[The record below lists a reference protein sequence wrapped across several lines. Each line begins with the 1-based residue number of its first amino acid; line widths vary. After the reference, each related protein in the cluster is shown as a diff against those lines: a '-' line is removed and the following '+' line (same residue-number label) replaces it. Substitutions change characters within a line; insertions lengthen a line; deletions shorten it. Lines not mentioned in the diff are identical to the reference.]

1 MKQAGLQL
9 EELCN
14 QARHEVLLAA
24 PFIKLNTFD
33 RLLKSID
40 QNIKVRCVTRWH
52 PDEIVAGVSDLDVWL
67 LVKER
72 PHTTLWLRSDLHAKY
87 YRGDQ
92 KVLVG
97 SANLTNAA
105 LGWSRQANLE
115 LLISSDVLADFEQEL
130 FAESVIV
137 DDSLYKHVKQIVD
150 ALPAISK
157 LELVDISS
165 ALLDLDE
172 DNIPPVLLEAWLPLL
187 RHPEKLYTA
196 YAGDIDQL
204 GTGSQI
210 AALHDLQVLDIPI
223 GLNREQFEAY
233 VGIQLLQKPIIRQ
246 VDQFVERPQ
255 RFGAVRD
262 FLRTLPCGIPEEFDA
277 DIAWQTL
284 MRWLLY
290 FLSNNYYTKLANHSE
305 IFARKDIQHD

>member
-9 EELCN
+9 EEICI

-72 PHTTLWLRSDLHAKY
+72 PHTSLWLRSNLHAKY

-92 KVLVG
+92 RVLVG
-97 SANLTNAA
+97 SANLINAA
-105 LGWSRQANLE
+105 LGWSKQANLE

-130 FAESVIV
+130 FAGSVIV

-157 LELVDISS
+157 LELVDISPD
-165 ALLDLDE
+165 LLDE
-172 DNIPPVLLEAWLPLL
+172 DNIPPVPLESWLPLL

-204 GTGSQI
+204 GTGSRI
-210 AALHDLQVLDIPI
+210 AALHDLQAFDIPM
-223 GLNREQFEAY
+223 GLNREHFEAY

-246 VDQFVERPQ
+246 VDQFVETPQ

-262 FLRTLPCGIPEEFDA
+262 FLRTLPCGVPEEFDA
-277 DIAWQTL
+277 DMAWQTL

-290 FLSNNYYTKLANHSE
+290 FPPNNHYTKLANYSE

>member
-9 EELCN
+9 EEICI

-40 QNIKVRCVTRWH
+40 KKVKVLCVTRWH

-72 PHTTLWLRSDLHAKY
+72 PHTTLWLRSNLHAKY

-92 KVLVG
+92 RVLVG

-105 LGWSRQANLE
+105 LGWSKQANLE
-115 LLISSDVLADFEQEL
+115 LLISSDVLAEFEQEL
-130 FAESVIV
+130 FAGSVIV

-157 LELVDISS
+157 LELVDISPD
-165 ALLDLDE
+165 LLDE
-172 DNIPPVLLEAWLPLL
+172 DNIPPVPLEAWLPLL

-196 YAGDIDQL
+196 YAGDINQL
-204 GTGSQI
+204 GTGSRI
-210 AALHDLQVLDIPI
+210 AALHDLQSFDIPI
-223 GLNREQFEAY
+223 GLNREHFEAY

-246 VDQFVERPQ
+246 VDQFVETPQ

-262 FLRTLPCGIPEEFDA
+262 FLRTLPCGVSEAFDA
-277 DIAWQTL
+277 DMAWQTL

-290 FLSNNYYTKLANHSE
+290 FPPNNHYTKLANYSE

>member
-9 EELCN
+9 EELCI

-92 KVLVG
+92 RVLVG

-105 LGWSRQANLE
+105 LGWSKRANLE

-130 FAESVIV
+130 FAGSVIV
-137 DDSLYKHVKQIVD
+137 DDSLYKHVKQRVD
-150 ALPAISK
+150 ALPAILK
-157 LELVDISS
+157 PETVDIPPD
-165 ALLDLDE
+165 LLDE
-172 DNIPPVLLEAWLPLL
+172 NIMPTVSLEAWLPLL

-196 YAGDIDQL
+196 YAGDVDQL
-204 GTGSQI
+204 GTGSRI
-210 AALHDLQVLDIPI
+210 AALYDLQALDIPV

-233 VGIQLLQKPIIRQ
+233 VGIELLQKPIIRQ
-246 VDQFVERPQ
+246 VDQFVETPQ

-262 FLRTLPCGIPEEFDA
+262 LLKTLPSSIQDGFDP
-277 DIAWQTL
+277 DMAWQTL
-284 MRWLLY
+284 MRWLVY
-290 FLSNNYYTKLANHSE
+290 FMPQRYTSFNPKHSE
-305 IFARKDIQHD
+305 IFSRREKST

>member
-14 QARHEVLLAA
+14 HARHEVLLAA

-92 KVLVG
+92 RVLVG

-105 LGWSRQANLE
+105 LGWSRRANLE
-115 LLISSDVLADFEQEL
+115 LLISSDVLTDFEQEL
-130 FAESVIV
+130 FAGSVIV
-137 DDSLYKHVKQIVD
+137 DDSLYKHVKQIVE

-157 LELVDISS
+157 LEPVDISPV
-165 ALLDLDE
+165 LLDE
-172 DNIPPVLLEAWLPLL
+172 DNIPPVPLEAWLPLL

-204 GTGSQI
+204 GIGSRV
-210 AALHDLQVLDIPI
+210 AALHDLQAFDTPA

-246 VDQFVERPQ
+246 VDQFVETPQ

-262 FLRTLPCGIPEEFDA
+262 FLKSLPCSAQKGFDSN
-277 DIAWQTL
+277 IAWQTL
-284 MRWLLY
+284 MRWLTHFISPRY
-290 FLSNNYYTKLANHSE
+290 IVKIARHSE
-305 IFARKDIQHD
+305 VISRS